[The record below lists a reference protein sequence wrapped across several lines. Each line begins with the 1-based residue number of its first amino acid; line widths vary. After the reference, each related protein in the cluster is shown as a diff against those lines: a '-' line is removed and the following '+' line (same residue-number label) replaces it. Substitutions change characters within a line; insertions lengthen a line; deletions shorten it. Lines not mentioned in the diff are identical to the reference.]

1 MRGMRGRRALTG
13 KEACGYLRDGLG
25 RIAVDVPQRARWR
38 LENGRGESKNVH
50 FRPLFPDGHVGA
62 LSLDAVGKSM
72 KRQEHR
78 KDDGKRVLRGIA
90 RIHATIQEG
99 YDISES

>member
-1 MRGMRGRRALTG
+1 ML
-13 KEACGYLRDGLG
+13 
-25 RIAVDVPQRARWR
+25 
-38 LENGRGESKNVH
+38 LE
-50 FRPLFPDGHVGA
+50 
-62 LSLDAVGKSM
+62 KSM
-72 KRQEHR
+72 KRQEHG